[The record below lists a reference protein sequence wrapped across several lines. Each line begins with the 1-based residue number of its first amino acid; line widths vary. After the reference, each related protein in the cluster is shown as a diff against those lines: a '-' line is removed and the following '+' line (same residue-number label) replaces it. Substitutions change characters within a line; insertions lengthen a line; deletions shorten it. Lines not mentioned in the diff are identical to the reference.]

1 MLSVIFILALLM
13 VALWIGLKITGA
25 LLMALLW
32 LVVALPVSAVVIL
45 LGLACCCTILLIPLG
60 IWLMGAGLRIL
71 FLTF

>member
-32 LVVALPVSAVVIL
+32 LVVLLPVSAVVIL

-60 IWLMGAGLRIL
+60 MWLVGTGLRIL